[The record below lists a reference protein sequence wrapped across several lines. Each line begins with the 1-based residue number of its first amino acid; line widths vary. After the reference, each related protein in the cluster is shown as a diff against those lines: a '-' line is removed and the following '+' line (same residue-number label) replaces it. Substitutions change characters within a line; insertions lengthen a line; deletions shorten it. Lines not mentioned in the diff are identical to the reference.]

1 MLLLKHIC
9 GCKLGAY
16 QYHIY
21 IYIYI
26 ISNNYSEMFKDE
38 L

>member
-1 MLLLKHIC
+1 MFLLKHIC

-21 IYIYI
+21 IYI